1 VARCRGS
8 LDRGMRIVAGRN
20 WRWLGCRPD
29 HLDWRHAD
37 THHDPIPVALAR
49 DPAGTAICSSPPFN
63 AYAIN
68 DTIVVVV
75 PLEQLAQLEQSAV
88 DGAKLSACSL
98 CAGNS
103 LA

>member
-1 VARCRGS
+1 
-8 LDRGMRIVAGRN
+8 
-20 WRWLGCRPD
+20 
-29 HLDWRHAD
+29 
-37 THHDPIPVALAR
+37 LAP

-63 AYAIN
+63 AYAIK

-75 PLEQLAQLEQSAV
+75 RLEQLAQLESQWWM
-88 DGAKLSACSL
+88 GAKLSACSL